1 MYSLS
6 IEDSVQQTYFGPV
19 SSTAPECKS
28 KALEKTTSCCK
39 KKINKAHIQCIGKS
53 TELPRMG
60 MYSPEYT
67 CMFKCQLMQLSLLS
81 FHLSKC
87 SNCFH

>member
-1 MYSLS
+1 MYSLVLK
-6 IEDSVQQTYFGPV
+6 ILF
-19 SSTAPECKS
+19 S
-28 KALEKTTSCCK
+28 KPTLALSPLQLLNANQKPWKRLHLAVK